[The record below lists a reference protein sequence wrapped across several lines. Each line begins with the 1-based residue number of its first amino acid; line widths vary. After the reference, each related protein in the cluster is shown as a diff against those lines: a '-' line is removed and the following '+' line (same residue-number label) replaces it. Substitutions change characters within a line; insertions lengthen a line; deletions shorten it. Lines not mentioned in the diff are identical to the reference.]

1 MLMILSQVDPSTVEP
16 HISDD
21 AHPDT
26 PINATS
32 KPTQGEQQ
40 PSGTTE
46 VSNTFAIVFSAQ
58 LFGSAPSQF
67 TQTPPPNR
75 ADKLQGTKRFADLK
89 AAKDKS
95 KEQLRRL
102 TPTQRKAQEQRLT
115 KIESQRV
122 NKSTKIATMNITIN
136 NQPMNYKIF
145 EDFRFKMLG
154 FTKWLELHKLAS
166 RKQGAANDQLL
177 KNLKAKFKWV
187 RKRKRTNEVLIEVF
201 VSEDVAVDGM
211 HRKLNLPQGIT
222 SGRTGQVTKEP
233 EAGILIDSEFAQDV
247 YDELIWVVESR
258 LDAVESRKIV
268 EKNLEGLGMD

>member
-1 MLMILSQVDPSTVEP
+1 FNDDGWIGWKDDDGGLLSRKGRFMKSTQVDPSTVEP

-46 VSNTFAIVFSAQ
+46 VSNTFAIV
-58 LFGSAPSQF
+58 
-67 TQTPPPNR
+67 
-75 ADKLQGTKRFADLK
+75 LQGTKRFADLK

-187 RKRKRTNEVLIEVF
+187 VITDNKLNIPPPPQLTDFELPPAERKRKRTNEVLIEVF

-233 EAGILIDSEFAQDV
+233 EAGILV
-247 YDELIWVVESR
+247 YNANFDQIF
-258 LDAVESRKIV
+258 
-268 EKNLEGLGMD
+268 